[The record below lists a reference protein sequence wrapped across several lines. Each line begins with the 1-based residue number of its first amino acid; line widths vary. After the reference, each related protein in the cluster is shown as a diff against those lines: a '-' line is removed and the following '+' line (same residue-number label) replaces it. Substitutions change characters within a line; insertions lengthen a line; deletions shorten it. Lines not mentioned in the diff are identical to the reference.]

1 MRIYISLTAASTE
14 EILRGTFYNH
24 NIHASTSE
32 VGQMLKKVDLASHGY
47 RREVTTKLVEGPSG
61 SQRCSHNLELH
72 TYVFIHAFSFM
83 SHYHSLH
90 QNHKNFIP
98 RIFLTRDKC
107 AQ

>member
-32 VGQMLKKVDLASHGY
+32 VGQMLKKVDLATHGY

-61 SQRCSHNLELH
+61 SQR
-72 TYVFIHAFSFM
+72 
-83 SHYHSLH
+83 HYHQVNCNVNIRTLTSMKLE
-90 QNHKNFIP
+90 
-98 RIFLTRDKC
+98 RILEDLNGVSMLENRR
-107 AQ
+107 